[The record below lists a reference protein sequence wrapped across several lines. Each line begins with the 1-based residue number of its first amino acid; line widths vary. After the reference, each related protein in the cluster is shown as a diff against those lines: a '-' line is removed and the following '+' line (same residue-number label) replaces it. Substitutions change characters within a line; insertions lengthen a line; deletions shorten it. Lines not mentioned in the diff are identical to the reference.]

1 MHAAYVTCLHY
12 RSTYARNLRQQ
23 LFFFAAKSEKN
34 FQDVIMLVILP
45 SFDLHLLKVA
55 LIFLSK
61 ILLSRC
67 VDCFIKGIKE
77 LACSLCIVEL
87 SEHSRSARSSS
98 LVLSKILPSL
108 YDSTMQSARYV
119 IPSVYV
125 KKHPVQWR
133 IELQGH
139 LRSFFNPYLSPQ
151 LMANW
156 TWVVRGHFMW
166 LIWNPVGFN

>member
-1 MHAAYVTCLHY
+1 MHAAYVTCLNY

-45 SFDLHLLKVA
+45 SFDIHLLKVA

-77 LACSLCIVEL
+77 LACSSCIVEL

-98 LVLSKILPSL
+98 LVLLKILASL
-108 YDSTMQSARYV
+108 YDSTMHSARYV

-125 KKHPVQWR
+125 MYLQRHPV
-133 IELQGH
+133 E
-139 LRSFFNPYLSPQ
+139 
-151 LMANW
+151 
-156 TWVVRGHFMW
+156 
-166 LIWNPVGFN
+166 